1 MSLHTKLFF
10 LSKGLGR
17 PRIKRYLEDVQQ
29 GRVPC
34 TFFDDEE
41 TYNEP
46 FSIGSQSW
54 VHEESGHTDKARK
67 LLDAVIGKGHK
78 FDTAKPLELMEK
90 IIQLWCPP
98 EGVVLDAF
106 AGSATTAHAVLD
118 LNHQTGANRKFI
130 LIECGQ
136 GDDKFCDTLT
146 AERVRRVITGKWA
159 DNKKHE
165 KIDSGFTYLRAG
177 RRLGKDAIMQAQR
190 EELADI
196 ILQSSRESSGLID
209 CRVEQPGL
217 KFIIGKTKKGEGI
230 ALVWGEHGNV
240 FERKFAK
247 KIRDEANK
255 LGLKTPLQVYATVNK
270 GPNGAD
276 WYNFCRIPD
285 SILSALGIPN
295 KPIRKSHESA

>member
-1 MSLHTKLFF
+1 MAFSLFF
-10 LSKGLGR
+10 KRWQRTIKG
-17 PRIKRYLEDVQQ
+17 KSYLNEVRQ
-29 GRVPC
+29 GIVPC
-34 TFFDDEE
+34 TFLEHNEAYDD
-41 TYNEP
+41 P
-46 FSIGSQSW
+46 FVLGSQSW
-54 VHEESGHTDKARK
+54 NYKESGTTASARNC
-67 LLDAVIGKGHK
+67 LSGILGRAQG
-78 FDTAKPLELMEK
+78 FSTPKPIELIEK

-98 EGVVLDAF
+98 EGIVLDAF
-106 AGSATTAHAVLD
+106 AGSGTTAHAVLD
-118 LNHQTGANRKFI
+118 LNHQTEANRSFI

-159 DNKKHE
+159 DNKEHE

-196 ILQSSRESSGLID
+196 ILQSSRETSGLID
-209 CRVEQPGL
+209 CRVEEPGL
-217 KFIIGKTKKGEGI
+217 QFIIGKTKKGEGI
-230 ALVWGEHGNV
+230 ALVWGEHGNI

-247 KIRDEANK
+247 TIRNEANK
-255 LGLKTPLQVYATVNK
+255 LGLKTPLQIYATVNK

-295 KPIRKSHESA
+295 KPTRKSHESD